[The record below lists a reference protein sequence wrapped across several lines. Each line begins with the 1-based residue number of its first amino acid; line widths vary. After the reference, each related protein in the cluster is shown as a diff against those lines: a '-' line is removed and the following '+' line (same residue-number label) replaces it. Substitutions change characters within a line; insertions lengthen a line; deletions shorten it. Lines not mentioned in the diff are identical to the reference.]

1 MNLNFTEEQKSLQK
15 LVREFTSKE
24 ITPVAKKYDH
34 EGEFPWDLFNKVVDM
49 GLHCMP
55 APEEYG
61 GPGLDAVTCA
71 ILAEELAK
79 GDAGFA
85 TTVAANG
92 LASYP
97 VLLAGND
104 TQKKLFF
111 DILMQGKLAAFCLT
125 EPNAGS
131 DAGSVAT
138 TARREGE
145 EYVLN
150 GTKCFITNGGVASVY
165 TVFATV
171 DKGKGLKGLTAFLVE
186 RDRPGLS
193 IGQEED
199 KMGIR
204 SSNTTEVIFQDVR
217 IPVANLLGKEGDG
230 FKIAMQTLDIS
241 RPVVGALGVGLGQ
254 AAINYAVKYAK
265 ERIQFNKPIA
275 TFQAIQF
282 MLADMAIAVES
293 ARWLVYRAAFLKDAG
308 LPFTFESAMAKALGG
323 DVAMRVSTD
332 AVQIMGGYGYSR
344 EYPVEK
350 LMRDAKI
357 LQIFEGTNQVQRMV
371 IAGQLL
377 K

>member
-1 MNLNFTEEQKSLQK
+1 MNLNLTDEQKSLQK
-15 LVREFTSKE
+15 LVREFTLKE
-24 ITPVAKKYDH
+24 VTPVAKKYDH

-55 APEEYG
+55 APEEYD
-61 GPGLDAVTCA
+61 GPGLDTLTCA
-71 ILAEELAK
+71 ILTEELAK
-79 GDAGFA
+79 GDVGFA
-85 TTVAANG
+85 TTVAGNG

-97 VLLAGND
+97 VLIAGNAS
-104 TQKKLFF
+104 QKKIFF
-111 DILMQGKLAAFCLT
+111 DILMKGKLAAFCLT

-131 DAGSVAT
+131 DAGAVAT
-138 TARREGE
+138 TARREGD

-150 GTKCFITNGGVASVY
+150 GTKCFITNGGIASVY

-171 DKGKGLKGLTAFLVE
+171 DKGKGLKGLTSFIVE
-186 RDRPGLS
+186 RDRPGIS

-204 SSNTTEVIFQDVR
+204 SSNTTDVIFQDVR
-217 IPVANLLGKEGDG
+217 IPIGNLLGKEGDG

-254 AAINYAVKYAK
+254 VAIDYAVKYAK
-265 ERIQFNKPIA
+265 ERVQFGKPIA
-275 TFQAIQF
+275 TFQAIQM

-308 LPFTFESAMAKALGG
+308 LPFTLEAAMAKTLGG
-323 DVAMRVSTD
+323 DVAMKVSTD
-332 AVQIMGGYGYSR
+332 AVQILGGYGFSR

-357 LQIFEGTNQVQRMV
+357 LQIFEGTNQIQRLV

>member
-1 MNLNFTEEQKSLQK
+1 MDLSLTMEQKDLQK
-15 LVREFTSKE
+15 FVREFVQKE
-24 ITPVAKKYDH
+24 VTPVAKKYDH
-34 EGEFPWDLFNKVVDM
+34 EGEFPWELFRKVVDM

-61 GPGLDAVTCA
+61 GPGLDSLTCA
-71 ILAEELAK
+71 LLTEELAK
-79 GDAGFA
+79 GDVGFA

-97 VLLAGND
+97 VLIAGNEA
-104 TQKKLFF
+104 QKKHFF
-111 DILMQGKLAAFCLT
+111 DVLLEGKLAAFCLT

-138 TARREGE
+138 TARREGD

-150 GTKCFITNGGVASVY
+150 GTKCFITNGGVADIY
-165 TVFATV
+165 TVFASI
-171 DKGKGLKGLTAFLVE
+171 DRSKGLRGLTAFLVD
-186 RDRPGLS
+186 RDCPGIS
-193 IGQEED
+193 IGKEED

-204 SSNTTEVIFQDVR
+204 SSNTTEVVFQDVK
-217 IPVANLLGKEGDG
+217 IPVSNLLGKEGEG

-254 AAINYAVKYAK
+254 AALDIAVKYAK
-265 ERIQFNKPIA
+265 ERNQFGKPIG

-282 MLADMAIAVES
+282 MLADMAIQVES
-293 ARWLVYRAAFLKDAG
+293 ARWLVYRAAYLKDAG
-308 LPFTFESAMAKALGG
+308 EPFSKEAAMAKTLGG
-323 DVAMRVSTD
+323 DMAMKVSTD
-332 AVQIMGGYGYSR
+332 AVQILGGYGYSR
-344 EYPVEK
+344 EYPAEK